1 MGMYVL
7 IEFLLGL
14 RFLDDLNR
22 SHVRQTALTSRSTE
36 VESVQEIR
44 DGLVSLL
51 VDLDE
56 IKLSEYLLGRLEF
69 L

>member
-7 IEFLLGL
+7 IAFLLGL

-22 SHVRQTALTSRSTE
+22 CHVRQTALTGRSE

-56 IKLSEYLLGRLEF
+56 VKLSEYFLGRLE
-69 L
+69 LL